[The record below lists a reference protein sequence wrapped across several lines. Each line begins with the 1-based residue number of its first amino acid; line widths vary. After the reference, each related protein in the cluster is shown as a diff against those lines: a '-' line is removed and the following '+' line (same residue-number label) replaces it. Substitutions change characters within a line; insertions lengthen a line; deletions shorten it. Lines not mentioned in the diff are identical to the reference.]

1 MHAFIFVKILP
12 TSHSFKYERGKKKKA
27 GKDRD
32 KKGKLFI
39 KYQPD
44 IRIGKASYSN
54 ELSVSLQYFSFS
66 VFLFL
71 FTLNDQIETNFHQFQ
86 QYLS

>member
-12 TSHSFKYERGKKKKA
+12 TSHSFKYERGKKKA

-32 KKGKLFI
+32 KKEKLFI

-66 VFLFL
+66 VFMFFL
-71 FTLNDQIETNFHQFQ
+71 L
-86 QYLS
+86 

>member
-1 MHAFIFVKILP
+1 MR
-12 TSHSFKYERGKKKKA
+12 EEKKA

-32 KKGKLFI
+32 KKEKLFI

-44 IRIGKASYSN
+44 VRIGKASYSN

-66 VFLFL
+66 VFMFL
-71 FTLNDQIETNFHQFQ
+71 FTLNDQIETNCNQFQ

>member
-12 TSHSFKYERGKKKKA
+12 TSHSFKYERGKKKA

-32 KKGKLFI
+32 KKEKLFI

-44 IRIGKASYSN
+44 VRIGKASYSN

-71 FTLNDQIETNFHQFQ
+71 FTLNDQIETNCNQFQ

>member
-12 TSHSFKYERGKKKKA
+12 ASYSFKYERGKKKA

-32 KKGKLFI
+32 KKEKLFI

-44 IRIGKASYSN
+44 VRIGKESYSN

-66 VFLFL
+66 VFMFL
-71 FTLNDQIETNFHQFQ
+71 FTLNDQIETNCNQFQ
-86 QYLS
+86 QYFS

>member
-12 TSHSFKYERGKKKKA
+12 ASHSFKYERRKKA

-32 KKGKLFI
+32 KKEKLFI

-44 IRIGKASYSN
+44 VRIGKASYSI

-66 VFLFL
+66 FFMFL
-71 FTLNDQIETNFHQFQ
+71 FTLNDQIETNCNQFQ